1 MLDLFAL
8 KAHGNNERLDPVSTR
23 KDKPL
28 EDSGEKEVEEE
39 VEERNDEEKS
49 FTRKVEELAPS
60 ASAARRDGEISF
72 LNLEPP
78 VMQILRRICIQICIY
93 VHSLEINHGKCK
105 CLFLDSHLFCLSNY
119 TPKRSF
125 GLGF

>member
-28 EDSGEKEVEEE
+28 EDSREEE
-39 VEERNDEEKS
+39 VEEQNEEGKS

-78 VMQILRRICIQICIY
+78 VMQILRRICIQIYIY

-105 CLFLDSHLFCLSNY
+105 CLFLDSHLFCFSNY
-119 TPKRSF
+119 TPRRSF

>member
-28 EDSGEKEVEEE
+28 EDSREEE
-39 VEERNDEEKS
+39 VEEQNEEEKS

-72 LNLEPP
+72 LNLKNP
-78 VMQILRRICIQICIY
+78 VMQILRRICIQIYTY
-93 VHSLEINHGKCK
+93 VHFLEINHGKCK
-105 CLFLDSHLFCLSNY
+105 
-119 TPKRSF
+119 R
-125 GLGF
+125 